1 MFSVIFDMDGT
12 LLDTQRICIPAW
24 DYAGEL
30 QGFKN
35 IGKHIPNVC
44 GMNQNGWS
52 QYLKNNFEGLDLEVF
67 IQNARQYILDNGK
80 VEYKKGA
87 KELITFLKQNNIKIG
102 IASGSSRNSVEHH
115 LNEVNASDI
124 FDATVAGNEI
134 DNGKPAPDIF
144 LLTAEKMG
152 VNPQDCFIFE
162 DSENGI
168 KAGYAAGMKCIGIP
182 DIVDFSDATK
192 KIMFKQLEDLSQAI
206 EILKPYL
213 D

>member
-35 IGKHIPNVC
+35 LGSHIPNVC

-52 QYLKNNFEGLDLEVF
+52 NYLKTNFPTLDTDVF
-67 IQNARQYILDNGK
+67 TQDARQYILDNGR

-87 KELITFLKQNNIKIG
+87 QELIAFLKQNNIKIG
-102 IASGSSRNSVEHH
+102 LASGSSRNSVEHH
-115 LNEVNASDI
+115 LNEVNATDV
-124 FDATVAGNEI
+124 FDAVVAGNEVK
-134 DNGKPAPDIF
+134 NGKPAPDVF

-152 VNPQDCFIFE
+152 VNPKDCFIFE

-168 KAGYAAGMKCIGIP
+168 KAGCAAGMKCIGIP
-182 DIVDFSDATK
+182 DVVDFSSEVKAL
-192 KIMFKQLEDLSQAI
+192 MFAHLEDLSKAI